1 MQLLRRPISASDRI
15 PNRLDVI
22 SMEFST
28 RSRRRYSPAKRPQ
41 RRRGRRNGCF
51 RSYEN
56 LHVKLSW
63 IPLPSSGTTRTGKTC
78 QWDWIVFCWTLQVSL
93 LNFFFLFVGGTDYSK
108 AFIKAFDL
116 FNGTSGISGS
126 STKKVIIFLT
136 DGRPN
141 DNEKTILQIIKT
153 KNAELNNEVVIMT
166 YGMLANLPILRY
178 IAEQEG
184 LGVTK
189 PSDVTVR

>member
-1 MQLLRRPISASDRI
+1 MSASDRI
-15 PNRLDVI
+15 PDRFCVI

-28 RSRRRYSPAKRPQ
+28 RSLTRYSQ
-41 RRRGRRNGCF
+41 RNVLSGEERGETAVFAG
-51 RSYEN
+51 YEN
-56 LHVKLSW
+56 PHVNLSW
-63 IPLPSSGTTRTGKTC
+63 IPLPSSGKTSTGKTC
-78 QWDWIVFCWTLQVSL
+78 QWDWIVFCLTLQVSL
-93 LNFFFLFVGGTDYSK
+93 LIFFLFIGGTDYSK

-116 FNGTSGISGS
+116 FNGTSVISGS
-126 STKKVIIFLT
+126 CRKKVIIFLT

-141 DNEKTILQIIKT
+141 DDEKTILQTIKT

-166 YGMLANLPILRY
+166 YGMLTNLPILRY

-189 PSDVTVR
+189 QSDVTVR

>member
-1 MQLLRRPISASDRI
+1 MA
-15 PNRLDVI
+15 NYK
-22 SMEFST
+22 
-28 RSRRRYSPAKRPQ
+28 RRRIA
-41 RRRGRRNGCF
+41 RRNGCF
-51 RSYEN
+51 RRLRKPTRKTFLNTTPVLRDDKYRKN
-56 LHVKLSW
+56 LSRGLNCFPFDATS
-63 IPLPSSGTTRTGKTC
+63 LPT
-78 QWDWIVFCWTLQVSL
+78 
-93 LNFFFLFVGGTDYSK
+93 NFFLFIGGTDYSK

-126 STKKVIIFLT
+126 SRKKVIIFLT

-141 DNEKTILQIIKT
+141 DNEKTILQTIKT